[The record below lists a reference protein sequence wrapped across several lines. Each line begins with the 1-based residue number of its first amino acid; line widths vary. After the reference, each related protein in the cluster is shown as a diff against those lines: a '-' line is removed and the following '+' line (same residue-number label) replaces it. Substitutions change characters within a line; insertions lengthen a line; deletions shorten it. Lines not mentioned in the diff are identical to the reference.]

1 MTSIGENFYCAL
13 AKGPLVQDHV
23 LLIPVEHLPNTL
35 CLSADSEIELG
46 KFQNSLKM
54 YYKNQ
59 GKEAVFFEWISKR
72 GTHAN
77 LQVKEIS
84 LMNVIMELHISVLE
98 LVNCLVQ
105 LYLFMKS
112 LVVIGCYIVEYEK
125 RFR

>member
-1 MTSIGENFYCAL
+1 MESHLVTSIGENFYCAL
-13 AKGPLVQDHV
+13 AKGPLVQDHI
-23 LLIPVEHLPNTL
+23 LIIPVEHFPNTL
-35 CLSADSEIELG
+35 SLPADSETELG

-84 LMNVIMELHISVLE
+84 LMNVFMEVYCPICQ
-98 LVNCLVQ
+98 N
-105 LYLFMKS
+105 
-112 LVVIGCYIVEYEK
+112 
-125 RFR
+125 